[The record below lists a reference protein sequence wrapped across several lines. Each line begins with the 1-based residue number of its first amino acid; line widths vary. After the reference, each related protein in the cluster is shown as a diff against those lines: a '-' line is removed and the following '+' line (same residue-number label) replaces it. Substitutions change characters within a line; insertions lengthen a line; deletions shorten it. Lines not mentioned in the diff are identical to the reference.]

1 MTGLHCYGLGGGFLA
16 GDRDS
21 LEHLLARS
29 RLGRAATATEQDLSC
44 YLWGLSW
51 AVAFPLPARWL
62 NELPYLSSSPWQM
75 GVSSG
80 LIKDHNCDLLTELV
94 LLLLELPELPACL
107 IELLPLLCSGYWLC
121 AP

>member
-1 MTGLHCYGLGGGFLA
+1 
-16 GDRDS
+16 
-21 LEHLLARS
+21 
-29 RLGRAATATEQDLSC
+29 
-44 YLWGLSW
+44 
-51 AVAFPLPARWL
+51 
-62 NELPYLSSSPWQM
+62 M

-107 IELLPLLCSGYWLC
+107 MKFLLLLCSGYWLC